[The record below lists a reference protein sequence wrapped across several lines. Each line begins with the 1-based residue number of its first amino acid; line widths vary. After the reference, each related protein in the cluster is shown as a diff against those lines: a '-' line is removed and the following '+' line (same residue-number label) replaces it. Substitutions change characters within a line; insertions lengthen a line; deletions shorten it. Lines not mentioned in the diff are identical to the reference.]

1 MERDEFQKIIESQK
15 DDREKDLQLE
25 KDRGDLLKKHA
36 EEIRKQIAL
45 NEEKKRQEERL
56 KLEEGKKMKD
66 QLESHKERLEEIKQ
80 AKLEELK
87 SMGIKDK
94 YTAELNKKKILI

>member
-45 NEEKKRQEERL
+45 NEEKKRQSRSNEVL
-56 KLEEGKKMKD
+56 KGLAAIRGS
-66 QLESHKERLEEIKQ
+66 LLST
-80 AKLEELK
+80 
-87 SMGIKDK
+87 DK
-94 YTAELNKKKILI
+94 FTKVVEVEDIHDL